1 MIITNIIIHAIDE
14 VKEEN
19 GALDL
24 NRVQISNELVTFLET
39 GGGDGWEE
47 RKMFLKQLNIE
58 LDKLYLLHDCPFQK
72 TQIGPRIL
80 QLSGPQINYRKMDHL
95 TALGLGV
102 VELTKC
108 CC

>member
-24 NRVQISNELVTFLET
+24 NGVQISNELVTFLET

-47 RKMFLKQLNIE
+47 CKMFLQ
-58 LDKLYLLHDCPFQK
+58 
-72 TQIGPRIL
+72 
-80 QLSGPQINYRKMDHL
+80 
-95 TALGLGV
+95 
-102 VELTKC
+102 
-108 CC
+108 